1 MQLQKAIRDFSR
13 NNKYGSLVTIPLA
26 CPLWCPHVGRDVQAW
41 TQRRPCGKPTRGA
54 HSSTHACTRRLRP
67 CLPRRPARE
76 HCLGGRGCLGHRGML
91 APGHSLAP
99 HLGSRG
105 PRLERSS
112 EPSPSSPLDS
122 SSQARISKWRVDV
135 AARAEGAG
143 APLQGSSLGPERARW
158 QPPSP
163 FLRLRCFRPARCP
176 SRSDV

>member
-1 MQLQKAIRDFSR
+1 M
-13 NNKYGSLVTIPLA
+13 TIPLA

-122 SSQARISKWRVDV
+122 SSQTRISKWRVDV